1 MPAPLSVIIPTLNS
15 ERDLPSCLE
24 GLLPG
29 LEAGLIREVIV
40 SDGGS
45 QDSTAAIAGSAGAA
59 VIEAGAGR
67 EKCLRAGAE
76 AARGEW
82 FLFLDAG
89 TTLSREWAER
99 AGAHMAERPGAAAT
113 FRLKY
118 KSDAR
123 AARRAE
129 ASANRRTDWLGLAD
143 FSQGLMIARALYK
156 ELGGIPDI
164 PDYEIVRFQRVIGKR
179 RLMLLDAEARASAVL
194 FEQEG
199 WRVKARHDG
208 ARLVRFLMG

>member
-45 QDSTAAIAGSAGAA
+45 EDATPAIAASAGAN
-59 VIEAGAGR
+59 VIESGPAREARLRVGA
-67 EKCLRAGAE
+67 A
-76 AARGEW
+76 AARGDW

-89 TTLSREWAER
+89 TALSREWAER
-99 AGAHMAERPGAAAT
+99 AGAHMTERPASAAT

-118 KSDAR
+118 RSDAR

-129 ASANRRTDWLGLAD
+129 ASANRRTRWLGLAD
-143 FSQGLMIARALYK
+143 FGQGLLVPRTLYD
-156 ELGGIPDI
+156 EIGGIPDVA
-164 PDYEIVRFQRVIGKR
+164 DFEIVLMQRAIGKKR
-179 RLMLLDAEARASAVL
+179 VTLLDADARASASVY
-194 FEQEG
+194 EQEG
-199 WRVKARHDG
+199 WRAKARHDG
-208 ARLVRFLMG
+208 ARLLRFFMG